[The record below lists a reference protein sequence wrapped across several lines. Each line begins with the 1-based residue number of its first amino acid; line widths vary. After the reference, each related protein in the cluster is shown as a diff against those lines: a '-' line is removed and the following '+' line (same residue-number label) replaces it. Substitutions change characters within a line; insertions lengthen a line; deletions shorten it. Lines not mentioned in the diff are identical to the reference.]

1 VPLPIETPTLDGDR
15 IRLRKL
21 GEEDT
26 ADMHALYSDEVAM
39 AYWGTPATSTT
50 EESRQLVLRDIR
62 AVDNRSALFWA
73 IVWKATG
80 TVIGKCTLWQY
91 SENNQ
96 RAEVGYILNRQY
108 WRLGLMTEALAAMI
122 DYAFSGLGLHRLEAD
137 TDSNNTASLA
147 LLEKLGFQREGLFR
161 ERWYV
166 NGLRQ
171 DSVMLGLLEQDW
183 ANRRRGRR

>member
-1 VPLPIETPTLDGDR
+1 MPLPGETPTLDGAS

-21 GEEDT
+21 TEADT
-26 ADMHALYSDEVAM
+26 ADMHAVYSDEVAM
-39 AYWGTPATSTT
+39 AYWGTPATTT
-50 EESRQLVLRDIR
+50 IYETRQLMLRDIK
-62 AVDNRSALFWA
+62 AVDDGSAMFWA
-73 IVWKATG
+73 IEWKETG

-108 WRLGLMTEALAAMI
+108 WHMGLMTAALEAMI
-122 DYAFSGLGLHRLEAD
+122 NYAFSGLGLHRLEAD
-137 TDSNNTASLA
+137 TDSNNAASLG
-147 LLEKLGFQREGLFR
+147 LLEKLGFQREGYFR

-166 NGLRQ
+166 SGQRQ

-183 ANRRRGRR
+183 ADRH

>member
-1 VPLPIETPTLDGDR
+1 MLDGER

-21 GEEDT
+21 TEEDT
-26 ADMHALYSDEVAM
+26 ADMHALYSDDVAM
-39 AYWGTPATSTT
+39 AYWGTPATRTIEAT
-50 EESRQLVLRDIR
+50 RQLVLLDIR
-62 AVDNRSALFWA
+62 AVDNGSAMFWA
-73 IVWKATG
+73 IEWKATG

-91 SENNQ
+91 NENNQ

-108 WRLGLMTEALAAMI
+108 WRQGLMTEALAAMI

-147 LLEKLGFQREGLFR
+147 LLEKLGFQREGFFR

-166 NGLRQ
+166 NGQRQ

-183 ANRRRGRR
+183 VNRN